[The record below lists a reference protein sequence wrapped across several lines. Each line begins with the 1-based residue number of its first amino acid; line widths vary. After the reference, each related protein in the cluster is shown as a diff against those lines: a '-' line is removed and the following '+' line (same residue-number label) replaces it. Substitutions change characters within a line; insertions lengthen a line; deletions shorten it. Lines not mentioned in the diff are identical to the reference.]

1 MPSQK
6 VSWFLAAKAAMRLHR
21 DWDNDQIAEYCGI
34 PRASI
39 DETVVPAR
47 REIDADG
54 IDPVHRMVGG
64 RD

>member
-1 MPSQK
+1 MASQK
-6 VSWFLAAKAAMRLHR
+6 VEWFLAAKKAMRIHR
-21 DWDNDQIAEYCGI
+21 DWDNDRVAEFCGI
-34 PRASI
+34 PASAV

-54 IDPVHRMVGG
+54 IDPVHS